1 MYRRLSHPLSRSAQ
15 FTQVPKLLIAL
26 TCLSVFAACSLGS
39 VARAEAPALTEAR
52 PGPLDSE
59 SPASSPE
66 IEELTELPEKGARRI
81 ILVIGDGMGAAQLEA
96 ASLYHTGEEKGLV
109 LQSLPVRA
117 KVATG
122 SASHKITDSAAA
134 GTALATAVKVQNG
147 VVGLRFPG
155 DGSDLPS
162 ITGDLKEKG
171 WAVGL
176 VTTAFT
182 THATPAAFGAHV
194 ASRLDYAGIARDYL
208 SGLRPEVILGGGGY
222 GMDPETVAQAGY
234 AVVRDS
240 DALVKE
246 SGRLPPEGK
255 IAGLFGEGHL
265 PYIYDGRPGDV
276 PSLVEMAE
284 AAVDFLARDE
294 QGFFLMIEGA
304 RIDHAGHANDIHRL
318 IPEVLELDAVV
329 EMLLEHPHL
338 QEETLLVVTADH
350 ETGGLAVT
358 GATGQGVIPEVTW
371 STNGHTAAEVPLFA
385 TGAGADALA
394 EVVDNTLL
402 RGAMVAS
409 LEPPAGGG
417 RLADAVAPTPGSSGE
432 RAPSPP

>member
-1 MYRRLSHPLSRSAQ
+1 MNRRLPPRSLAPVPPIRLLSLLFALPLLLM
-15 FTQVPKLLIAL
+15 VP
-26 TCLSVFAACSLGS
+26 ACSLQPVPGS
-39 VARAEAPALTEAR
+39 EESSRIDAPETSASPVEIEEI
-52 PGPLDSE
+52 SE
-59 SPASSPE
+59 SPGAGAS
-66 IEELTELPEKGARRI
+66 RI

-96 ASLYHTGEEKGLV
+96 ASLYHTGEEEGLV

-122 SASHKITDSAAA
+122 SASHEITDSAAA

-147 VVGLRFPG
+147 VVGLRLPG

-162 ITGDLKEKG
+162 ITGELKEKG
-171 WAVGL
+171 WAIGL

-208 SGLRPEVILGGGGY
+208 SGLRPEIILGGGGY
-222 GMDPETVAQAGY
+222 GMEPETVAQAGY
-234 AVVRDS
+234 TVVRDT
-240 DALVKE
+240 DALARE
-246 SGRLPPEGK
+246 SERVAPGGK

-265 PYIYDGRPGDV
+265 PYLYDGRPAET
-276 PSLVEMAE
+276 PSLVDMAK
-284 AAVDFLARDE
+284 AAVDFLSRSGE
-294 QGFFLMIEGA
+294 GFFLMIEGA

-329 EMLLEHPHL
+329 EMLLEHPRL

-350 ETGGLAVT
+350 ETGGLTVT
-358 GATGQGVIPEVTW
+358 EKRGMGFVPEVTW

-394 EVVDNTLL
+394 EVVENTLL
-402 RGAMVAS
+402 RGAVVAATD
-409 LEPPAGGG
+409 PGAIDT
-417 RLADAVAPTPGSSGE
+417 RLAEKGAPTP
-432 RAPSPP
+432 APPAATAPPPR